1 MRRLSFLAV
10 ALLLFTAACGSSSKT
25 VSEKPAAG
33 GTTATTASSASGGQS
48 YVDPYNT
55 PPAATATT
63 TAPAAAPAG
72 GSSITIQNFAFAPAN
87 LTVAAGTTVT
97 VKNMDATGH
106 TWTAD
111 NSAFNSPVAPGGTA
125 TFTFSTKGTFTYHC
139 NIHPSMTGTVT
150 VN

>member
-1 MRRLSFLAV
+1 MRRLSFLAA

-25 VSEKPAAG
+25 VSETPAAG
-33 GTTATTASSASGGQS
+33 GTTATTASSSGGQS
-48 YVDPYNT
+48 YVDPYNS
-55 PPAATATT
+55 PPAASATT

-72 GSSITIQNFAFAPAN
+72 GSSITVQNFAFAPAN

-97 VKNMDATGH
+97 VKNMDATAH

-111 NSAFNSPVAPGGTA
+111 NSAFNSPLAAGSSA